1 MNRIALA
8 FRLILAAFL
17 TFAILPARAILPESG
32 WYWNPAES
40 GRGFNLE
47 IQDNALFLAA
57 FVYRPDGSAAWY
69 TGGGTMGSDR
79 TWTAELYETVGGQC
93 IGCGYRAPTL
103 LYMGNVS
110 ITFTNERSAVISML
124 GNSVSVVRMDW
135 SNSGV
140 ASRDALLGEWSTT
153 EGDPAFPVYFA
164 DRITLYSPQ
173 ASSAGPYA
181 GGNVTGSAS
190 RLAVGTYTASTA
202 THAILVDSSA
212 SYYTLYVFTMRTLNR
227 VEGLSWTYLKTSSPS
242 GSGMYFLAHRTK
254 SYARVR
260 GLNAPGVTKAA
271 MEEPDRDAI
280 DAARAARSTV
290 KSGEPLAME
299 GLTIESVR
307 EMDRG
312 LRESFESMRQD

>member
-1 MNRIALA
+1 MASI
-8 FRLILAAFL
+8 ILALRRTLFALVLAAAF
-17 TFAILPARAILPESG
+17 PAGAILPESG
-32 WYWNPAES
+32 WYWNSSEN

-69 TGGGTMGSDR
+69 TGGGTMSSDR

-93 IGCGYRAPTL
+93 IGCGYRAPSL

-124 GNSVSVVRMDW
+124 GNSVTVVRMDW

-173 ASSAGPYA
+173 SSSAGPYA

-190 RLAVGTYTASTA
+190 RLAVGTYSPSSA
-202 THAILVDSSA
+202 THGIMVDSSA
-212 SYYTLYVFTMRTLNR
+212 SYYTLYVFTMKTLNR

-242 GSGMYFLAHRTK
+242 GSGTYFLAHRTK

-260 GLNAPGVTKAA
+260 GLNAPGVTKSA
-271 MEEPDRDAI
+271 MEEPDRDAL
-280 DAARAARSTV
+280 DAARAVRSAA
-290 KSGEPLAME
+290 KDGGPLAME

-307 EMDRG
+307 EMEKG
-312 LRESFESMRQD
+312 LRESFESMR